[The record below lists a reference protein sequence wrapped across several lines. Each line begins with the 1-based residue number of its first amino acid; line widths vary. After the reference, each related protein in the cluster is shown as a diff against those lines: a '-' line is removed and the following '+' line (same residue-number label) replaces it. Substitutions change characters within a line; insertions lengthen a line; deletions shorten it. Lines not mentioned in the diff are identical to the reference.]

1 MIAQLTA
8 HGVDIRI
15 SKAGKG
21 GGRFHTAD
29 IAYQQHHISKA
40 RKAGRSKAIQD
51 DEGRLRKPSAS
62 FNLAALETETMSTV
76 TFDTLKFVKTLEQA
90 GFNAQQAEAL
100 AQAQQTAISE
110 SAELILA
117 TKDDANLIRADVAK
131 VDAEIRLLKWM
142 TGATFAAV
150 MAILLRLFVGLPH

>member
-1 MIAQLTA
+1 M
-8 HGVDIRI
+8 
-15 SKAGKG
+15 
-21 GGRFHTAD
+21 
-29 IAYQQHHISKA
+29 
-40 RKAGRSKAIQD
+40 
-51 DEGRLRKPSAS
+51 SA
-62 FNLAALETETMSTV
+62 V
-76 TFDTLKFVKTLEQA
+76 TFDTLKFVKTLEQG

-117 TKDDANLIRADVAK
+117 TKDDANLIRADVMK

-150 MAILLRLFVGLPH
+150 MAILIRLFVAMPR

>member
-1 MIAQLTA
+1 
-8 HGVDIRI
+8 
-15 SKAGKG
+15 
-21 GGRFHTAD
+21 
-29 IAYQQHHISKA
+29 
-40 RKAGRSKAIQD
+40 
-51 DEGRLRKPSAS
+51 
-62 FNLAALETETMSTV
+62 MSTV